1 MAFTEEK
8 IQELGIT
15 KELADK
21 IDGFYQADVIP
32 TLKKEWDGKANTD
45 AEGILT
51 GASNYVKDKFGITI
65 EREKGEKYADY
76 LTRVSESVI
85 STKLSS
91 KEKELEDKLKNFKG
105 SDDLKAKYEQQ
116 LADEKAKND
125 AILQKLAKLEPL
137 EGIDEKY
144 NSAVQELSGLK
155 LSVSF
160 NSVKPNFPE
169 TVNKYEADAK
179 WNEFKNDVLSK
190 NNIELIDNIPYAID
204 KENPHKKVKLS
215 DLLEANTSI
224 TELLKGRQQRGTGA
238 NPAGFKEVAGLPFQI
253 PNNATSDEITVAVR
267 EHLLK
272 ELGSLTHKD
281 YTSKFKELY
290 MKAKQA

>member
-15 KELADK
+15 KEQADK

-51 GASNYVKDKFGITI
+51 GVASSVKAKFGI
-65 EREKGEKYADY
+65 ELDREKGQKWAEYLEKYTETL
-76 LTRVSESVI
+76 LT
-85 STKLSS
+85 TKLSS

-105 SDDLKAKYEQQ
+105 SDDLKAKYEKD

-190 NNIELIDNIPYAID
+190 NNIELIENVPYAID

-238 NPAGFKEVAGLPFQI
+238 NPAGLKEVVGLPFQI
-253 PNNATSDEITVAVR
+253 PINATSDEITVAVR
-267 EHLLK
+267 QHLLK

-281 YTSKFKELY
+281 YTSKFRELY
-290 MKAKQA
+290 TKAKSA